1 MFTTYTQGLI
11 ASGEAEV
18 VARPS
23 AIGVARYAI
32 YVHGAGD
39 LGASWL
45 NVPLRFPI
53 FRALIDQGYTVV
65 SPDLGGPQTWGNSVQ
80 QSRIDSTYS
89 FIKQQTGGNPKV
101 LLVGQSMG
109 GLGSFIWAANNPA
122 KVDRLAALI
131 PVVNLADVHDRPDYF
146 RELIDTAYGGSYN
159 DAVQGLDRNPL
170 RLAASGRLH
179 GVKMKVWYGA
189 GDELCKPTDARQ
201 FGALTG
207 APVVAVPGGHAEMT
221 VGRCSEFG
229 FEEFIS

>member
-1 MFTTYTQGLI
+1 MFTSYTQGLI
-11 ASGEAEV
+11 FPGEAEV

-23 AIGVARYAI
+23 SVGPVRYAI

-45 NVPLRFPI
+45 SVPLRYPI
-53 FRALIDQGYTVV
+53 FRALMDRGYTVV

-89 FIKQQTGGNPKV
+89 YIKQQTGGNPKV

-109 GLGSFIWAANNPA
+109 GLGSFIWAANNPG

-131 PVVNLADVHDRPDYF
+131 PVVNLADVHDRPDYY
-146 RELIDTAYGGSYN
+146 RDLIDTAYGGSYN
-159 DAVQGLDRNPL
+159 DAVQGTDRNPL
-170 RLAASGRLH
+170 RIAAAGRLQ
-179 GVKMKVWYGA
+179 GVRMKIWFGA
-189 GDELCKPTDARQ
+189 SDELCKPTDARQ

-207 APVVAVPGGHAEMT
+207 APVVAVPGGHAELT
-221 VGRCSEFG
+221 VARCVDFG
-229 FEEFIS
+229 FEDYIA